1 MGNAAGGGGEPAHV
15 AVPQA
20 VGGVIPHGTSPAVWP
35 RGLCTAHCDPPSPP
49 PVTDPFHSGQEPVCH
64 PEDTTLSFCKS
75 LLGRGL
81 PQCPPTRSG
90 LKRAWCPPAISPAV
104 LWDP

>member
-49 PVTDPFHSGQEPVCH
+49 PVTDPFHSGQEPVCVTQRTRH
-64 PEDTTLSFCKS
+64 LVFAKVFWAGVSPSAPQPA
-75 LLGRGL
+75 LG
-81 PQCPPTRSG
+81 
-90 LKRAWCPPAISPAV
+90 
-104 LWDP
+104 